1 MKSVVWIPSKSRPN
15 PSFSQALAA
24 EGIDHVIWVEP
35 QDHEKYAA
43 ATTSPHVSF
52 RVLEKNNQGVTYV
65 RQRILDAARD
75 EGVSMWMMDDDINKF
90 FRLHPIREGL
100 DKARRRE
107 LLTLRE
113 ALTEA
118 EEKFRSNDLVYGC
131 FIHNAFGIFG
141 SPGLS
146 FKKMDYGSI
155 WIDGSKFPKDINYG
169 GIKGREDLFLAVQL
183 VLAGHRAATDNDLS
197 VDHKPSADPKAKG
210 GLADW
215 YADWEK
221 NVLPANAELE
231 SRLDALMSEYVE
243 KLDDAGKKLFK
254 GKHLY
259 RQYKMAH
266 GPRKGSTDT
275 RPSWSNIIKLRNA
288 VYAGQLDPI

>member
-1 MKSVVWIPSKSRPN
+1 VTSTPA
-15 PSFSQALAA
+15 ALYL
-24 EGIDHVIWVEP
+24 
-35 QDHEKYAA
+35 QDA
-43 ATTSPHVSF
+43 
-52 RVLEKNNQGVTYV
+52 
-65 RQRILDAARD
+65 
-75 EGVSMWMMDDDINKF
+75 
-90 FRLHPIREGL
+90 HPIREGI

-107 LLTLRE
+107 LLTVKE
-113 ALTEA
+113 TLTEA
-118 EEKFRSNDLVYGC
+118 EEKFISNDLTYGC

-141 SPGLS
+141 APGLS

-155 WIDGSKFPKDINYG
+155 WINGKKFPSDINYA
-169 GIKGREDLFLAVQL
+169 GIKGREDLYLAVQL

-231 SRLDALMSEYVE
+231 RRLDALMADYVSTLPDSLQ
-243 KLDDAGKKLFK
+243 KNFK

-288 VYAGQLDPI
+288 VYAEKLPAI

>member
-1 MKSVVWIPSKSRPN
+1 MLSQVWIPSKGRPN
-15 PSFSQALAA
+15 PSFSQALSS
-24 EGIDHVIWVEP
+24 EGIPHVIFVEP
-35 QDHEKYAA
+35 QDEESY
-43 ATTSPHVSF
+43 
-52 RVLEKNNQGVTYV
+52 RQVLSSCAGLRIIPENNRGVTYV
-65 RQRILDAARD
+65 RQQMLDSARD
-75 EGVSMWMMDDDINKF
+75 SKFRIWMMDDDINRF
-90 FRLHPIREGL
+90 FRLYPIREGI

-107 LLTLRE
+107 LLTIRQ

-118 EEKFRSNDLVYGC
+118 ENKFIENDLTYGC
-131 FIHNAFGIFG
+131 FIHNAFGVFAH
-141 SPGLS
+141 PGLS
-146 FKKMDYGSI
+146 FRKMDYGSI
-155 WIDGSKFPKDINYG
+155 WIDGTKFPKDINYA
-169 GIKGREDLFLAVQL
+169 GIKGREDLYLAVQL

-231 SRLDALMSEYVE
+231 SRLDALMAEYVT
-243 KLDDAGKKLFK
+243 KLPVDTQKQFK

-288 VYAGQLDPI
+288 VYAGTLPAI

>member
-1 MKSVVWIPSKSRPN
+1 MKSAVWIPSKSRPN
-15 PSFSQALAA
+15 PSFSQALSA

-43 ATTSPHVSF
+43 SATAHTSF
-52 RVLEKNNQGVTYV
+52 RVLEMNDQGVTYV
-65 RQRILDAARD
+65 RQKMLDAARN
-75 EGVSMWMMDDDINKF
+75 EGVRMWMMDDDINKF
-90 FRLHPIREGL
+90 FRLHPIREGI

-107 LLTLRE
+107 LLTIRQT
-113 ALTEA
+113 LTEA
-118 EEKFRSNDLVYGC
+118 EEKFIENDLTYGC

-155 WIDGSKFPKDINYG
+155 WIDGTKFPKDINYA
-169 GIKGREDLFLAVQL
+169 GIKGREDLYLAVQL

-231 SRLDALMSEYVE
+231 NRLDSLMSEYVT
-243 KLDDAGKKLFK
+243 KLSADLQKQFK
-254 GKHLY
+254 GKRLY

-275 RPSWSNIIKLRNA
+275 RPSWSNIIKRRNA
-288 VYAGQLDPI
+288 VYAGTLPAI

>member
-15 PSFSQALAA
+15 PSFSQALSA

-35 QDHEKYAA
+35 QDHEKYLAH
-43 ATTSPHVSF
+43 ATQHTSF
-52 RVLEKNNQGVTYV
+52 RVLEKNDQGVTYV
-65 RQRILDAARD
+65 RQKMLDTAREKGARI
-75 EGVSMWMMDDDINKF
+75 WMMDDDINKF
-90 FRLHPIREGL
+90 FRLHPIREGI

-107 LLTLRE
+107 LLTIRQ

-118 EEKFRSNDLVYGC
+118 EDKFTENDLTYGC

-155 WIDGSKFPKDINYG
+155 WIDGTKFPNDINYA
-169 GIKGREDLFLAVQL
+169 GIKGREDLYLAVQL

-231 SRLDALMSEYVE
+231 SRLDALMAEYVA
-243 KLDDAGKKLFK
+243 KLPADVQKNFK

-288 VYAGQLDPI
+288 VYAGTLPAI